1 MSKVNPWDASQHG
14 PFSGQCQVEGFFF
27 SSKVPIL
34 HLGTCVTLERL
45 TELDVNGHYFHIT

>member
-27 SSKVPIL
+27 SKVPIL

-45 TELDVNGHYFHIT
+45 TELDVNGHYIHIT